1 MVTYKRHRYPPQ
13 IISHA
18 IWLYF
23 RFSLSFRDVQ
33 ELLAQ
38 RGISVTYEAIRAWT
52 LKFGPPLTQTLKKRN
67 YRKGDKWHVDEM
79 CVMINKQC
87 YWLFRAVDKDGFE
100 LDVMLQARRNKKAVT
115 RFFSK
120 VLNSQSKTPRVIVKD
135 KLLSYRKPCKF
146 MMPKADHRRHK
157 LLNNRIENS
166 HKPSRIR
173 EKNMVKFKS
182 PRQAQHFLSLY
193 GQVRNLFFI
202 GRYKSPAA
210 YRRSALQRAFSV
222 WDEVTLQEDCA

>member
-52 LKFGPPLTQTLKKRN
+52 LKFGPPLTKTLKKRN

-115 RFFSK
+115 RFS
-120 VLNSQSKTPRVIVKD
+120 V
-135 KLLSYRKPCKF
+135 SYTHLTLPT
-146 MMPKADHRRHK
+146 KA
-157 LLNNRIENS
+157 
-166 HKPSRIR
+166 
-173 EKNMVKFKS
+173 
-182 PRQAQHFLSLY
+182 
-193 GQVRNLFFI
+193 
-202 GRYKSPAA
+202 
-210 YRRSALQRAFSV
+210 
-222 WDEVTLQEDCA
+222 